1 MTAAPIEVTT
11 YRNSTAATSGPEYL
25 VTSIKVDDVRV
36 K

>member
-11 YRNSTAATSGPEYL
+11 YRNSTAATSAPEYL
-25 VTSIKVDDVRV
+25 VTSMKADDPRV